1 MPADTNRPEEIF
13 MTGARPAGAAR
24 LNATQL
30 TVILLL
36 FGFSMIS
43 YFDRQIMSIAGPQMI
58 HDFGI
63 SPTVMGSVYSAFILG
78 YALLM
83 IPGGHLSDRFG
94 PRRTLMLMGMLSA
107 GFTGLTVVAGKP
119 GLGAWIGVAAALI
132 AIRFGL
138 GVVTAPLYPACARMT
153 ANWIPT
159 VYHARVQG
167 FIIAGS
173 SVGAAISPILFTA
186 ILRRS
191 NWQTPFLVA
200 AFATAVLAATW
211 FWYARDYPPAVR
223 AAQADRPAQTAQ
235 GFTKLFANRDLML
248 LTYAYGALGYFQY
261 IFFYWMYYY
270 FGEVLHMGAAESA
283 RYTTFLFLTEGAI
296 MPLGG
301 FASDRLTR
309 LYGLNFGRKS
319 VLIAGLSLGAVFMFA
334 GAANLGFIAVA
345 CLALAFGLA
354 ACCEGPFWATVT
366 EMAGE
371 HVGGAGSIL
380 NAGAQVG
387 GFFAPILTP
396 MIASLAG
403 WRWGLYAGC
412 LVALSGVTA
421 VCLAKIRT
429 PAVATEPPLS
439 PAVVACGPSP
449 VI

>member
-1 MPADTNRPEEIF
+1 MLANTNRSEEIF
-13 MTGARPAGAAR
+13 MTGSRPAATAR

-30 TVILLL
+30 TIIALL
-36 FGFSMIS
+36 FGFSMMS
-43 YFDRQIMSIAGPQMI
+43 YFDRTIMSIAGPQMI
-58 HDFGI
+58 RDFGI
-63 SPTVMGSVYSAFILG
+63 SPTAMGSVYSAFILG

-83 IPGGHLSDRFG
+83 IPGGHLSDRIG

-107 GFTGLTVVAGKP
+107 GFPGLTVVGGKQ
-119 GLGAWIGVAAALI
+119 GLGALIGVVATLF

-153 ANWIPT
+153 ANWIPM

-173 SVGAAISPILFTA
+173 SVGAAISPILFTS
-186 ILRRS
+186 IMRRTD
-191 NWQTPFLVA
+191 WHTPFLVA
-200 AFATAVLAATW
+200 AFATTLLAAAW
-211 FWYARDYPPAVR
+211 FWYARDYPPTAKGTR
-223 AAQADRPAQTAQ
+223 GDRPPQIAQ
-235 GFTKLFANRDLML
+235 GWGKLFANPNLML
-248 LTYAYGALGYFQY
+248 LTYAYSALGYFQY

-309 LYGLNFGRKS
+309 LYGPTFGRKS
-319 VLIAGLSLGAVFMFA
+319 VLIAGLSLGAVFTFA
-334 GAANLGFIAVA
+334 GAAKLGFTAVA
-345 CLALAFGLA
+345 CLSLAFGLA

-366 EMAGE
+366 EMARDR
-371 HVGGAGSIL
+371 VGGACSIL

-396 MIASLAG
+396 LIALRAG
-403 WRWGLYAGC
+403 WRWALYVGC
-412 LVALSGVTA
+412 LVALSGVVA
-421 VCLAKIRT
+421 VSLAKIRVQDPVPCSLT
-429 PAVATEPPLS
+429 P
-439 PAVVACGPSP
+439 
-449 VI
+449 